1 VHLEEGILSGLQMQ
15 RRRLTE
21 LGLAILVAAALS
33 GCSARSSAQSG
44 ESFGASTSEM
54 AVRGFLD
61 GANADNYGQMSDLF
75 GTEKGPAVD
84 RFGITDVE
92 QRMIFLA
99 SLLKHSSYEL
109 QQANLAQL
117 GPDRIRWEARMSGT
131 RKGGVV
137 VPVITVPDGT
147 GRWYVERLN
156 LDALTASSAP

>member
-1 VHLEEGILSGLQMQ
+1 MDGRHKRYRLWSVAGLI
-15 RRRLTE
+15 
-21 LGLAILVAAALS
+21 ALVALA
-33 GCSARSSAQSG
+33 GCSARSASTSNSAY
-44 ESFGASTSEM
+44 GASTSEL

-61 GANADNYGQMSDLF
+61 GANSDDYGRMSDLF
-75 GTEKGPAVD
+75 GTERGPAVE

-99 SLLKHSSYEL
+99 TILKHSSYEL
-109 QQANLAQL
+109 QQVNLAQL

-137 VPVITVPDGT
+137 VPVITVPDGS

-156 LDALTASSAP
+156 LDALTASAAP

>member
-1 VHLEEGILSGLQMQ
+1 MGLQMKC
-15 RRRLTE
+15 RWLSGFGVIA
-21 LGLAILVAAALS
+21 LLSAASA
-33 GCSARSSAQSG
+33 GCSARTSSQSG
-44 ESFGASTSEM
+44 SSSHGASTSEM

-61 GANADNYGQMSDLF
+61 DANADDYGGMSDLF
-75 GTEKGPAVD
+75 GTDEGPAVE
-84 RFGITDVE
+84 RFGVTDVE

-99 SLLKHSSYEL
+99 GILKHDSYEL

-137 VPVITVPDGT
+137 VPIITVPDAD